1 MKLYVTPTSPYA
13 RLALIVRLEK
23 GLADRVELVWTRT
36 RNPNDPM
43 LAINPSGRIPFLFL
57 EDGTGYEDTDV
68 IVPYLDNLVSP
79 SKFELPG
86 GEAYWPFRRLQAMA
100 RSMLEGVSVWAREIL
115 RPKNEQSP
123 GIIEHERR
131 RASRMADYFESIIR
145 EPPLTGNLN
154 TVQLTLF
161 CALDVERRL
170 PALNWRTGR
179 PRLVNWYTRM
189 LDVPSVSQSE
199 PPPSV

>member
-100 RSMLEGVSVWAREIL
+100 RSMLDGVSVWAREIL

-131 RASRMADYFESIIR
+131 RASPDYSR
-145 EPPLTGNLN
+145 AG
-154 TVQLTLF
+154 
-161 CALDVERRL
+161 
-170 PALNWRTGR
+170 
-179 PRLVNWYTRM
+179 
-189 LDVPSVSQSE
+189 
-199 PPPSV
+199 

>member
-23 GLADRVELVWTRT
+23 DLADKVELVWTRT
-36 RNPNDPM
+36 RKPNDPM
-43 LAINPSGRIPFLFL
+43 LAINPSGRIPFLLL

-68 IVPYLDNLVSP
+68 IVPYLDSLVSP
-79 SKFELPG
+79 RQFEPPG
-86 GEAYWPFRRLQAMA
+86 GDDYWPYRRLQAMA
-100 RSMLEGVSVWAREIL
+100 RSMLDGVSVWAREVL
-115 RPKNEQSP
+115 RPKNELSP

-131 RASRMADYFESIIR
+131 RASRMADYFENIVGDPSLI
-145 EPPLTGNLN
+145 GDLN

-170 PALNWRTGR
+170 PALHWRTGR
-179 PRLVNWYTRM
+179 PGLVDWYTHM
-189 LDVPSVSQSE
+189 LDIPSVSG
-199 PPPSV
+199 SVPRPGV